1 MEPEDPNTIV
11 DLREVKKTETK
22 TKFDVFW
29 EQANKF
35 ISEEIGTAVDDRRH
49 GTITHL
55 AKAISIRDLRE
66 QVKTLCPEGTAVPS
80 EEWLRLQFWLKTPK
94 AKVSL
99 HYIGNLNVK
108 FMVQKRQFRNFHQ
121 DLHYAAALF
130 CYLHEYAVK
139 IQEYCNMV
147 CIDDKHKLKVGEP
160 GFPVAAAE
168 RGRQV
173 LVKAGTTFE
182 VADHDFTKF
191 SITPSVCLVVDI
203 PESFND
209 PWYRGQVLVG
219 YKDTSFE
226 PSSPFR
232 HATELS
238 SILNMPQ
245 CSQKSTLFIYCD
257 GGPDHRLTYISVQL
271 SLIAMF
277 LPLDLDFL
285 CVARTA
291 PSHSWRNPVERVMST
306 LNLGLQCIGL
316 MRDKMDEIFE
326 NEAAK
331 CNSLTTLRETAK
343 KVPGFLDAVLDSIAH
358 LKCCLTSLTIQLEL
372 KGKKFTTFSAAN
384 ESQINELWVTS

>member
-1 MEPEDPNTIV
+1 MFRY
-11 DLREVKKTETK
+11 LRE
-22 TKFDVFW
+22 
-29 EQANKF
+29 
-35 ISEEIGTAVDDRRH
+35 
-49 GTITHL
+49 
-55 AKAISIRDLRE
+55 
-66 QVKTLCPEGTAVPS
+66 
-80 EEWLRLQFWLKTPK
+80 
-94 AKVSL
+94 
-99 HYIGNLNVK
+99 
-108 FMVQKRQFRNFHQ
+108 
-121 DLHYAAALF
+121 YAL
-130 CYLHEYAVK
+130 K

-173 LVKAGTTFE
+173 LVRAGTTFE

-203 PESFND
+203 PDSFSD

-226 PSSPFR
+226 PSSPLR

-238 SILNMPQ
+238 YILNMPQ
-245 CSQKSTLFIYCD
+245 YAQKSILFLYCD

-271 SLIAMF
+271 SLIALF
-277 LPLDLDFL
+277 LQLDLDFL

-291 PSHSWRNPVERVMST
+291 PSHSWRNAVERVMST

-316 MRDKMDEIFE
+316 MRDKMDERFE
-326 NEAAK
+326 EEAAK
-331 CNSLTTLRETAK
+331 CNSLATLREAAK
-343 KVPGFLDAVLDSIAH
+343 RSPGFQDAALDSIAH
-358 LKCCLTSLTIQLEL
+358 LKCLLTSLTERLEL

-384 ESQINELWVTS
+384 EADMQLMKQTLRSCGNRYYKSTHHSTKKKRLPKETLNQDELQEIYGIL